1 MSQMKYNDMQV
12 KSRKRIALIILFL
25 AAYFIFLFT
34 SNIIDI
40 ITGEEIY
47 ASDIVGII
55 FNVLLLSFS
64 VFISYYAFKRL
75 LLKGPGLVI
84 NKLGVID
91 NSGFVSIGNVFWS
104 DVVEVNSNKILFS
117 DCIIIK
123 VRNPARYI
131 NSHKNLFE
139 KIWLQME
146 DRYFGSPIN
155 ISVSG
160 LNIKFNDLFRVVQQY
175 YLSSQVE
182 TRTFELKREKDVI
195 EGQKKELLDSINYAK
210 RIQTALMP
218 SKDYIQ
224 TLLGDSFILFLPK
237 DIVSGDFYWV
247 QQSGEWVFFAVCDC
261 TGHGVPGALIS
272 IVCNNALNRSVKEF
286 GINQPS
292 LILDKAAEI
301 IIESIGLGGEVKDG
315 MDASICAFNRNTRE
329 LFWAGANL
337 PLWIAREEPFYELL
351 EFKPDKQAIG
361 LVENRYPYSNHRIE
375 IRKGDIIYM
384 FSDGYADQFGG
395 PNNKKLTRKKFK
407 EQLLLQR
414 GIPLE
419 KQQSNLLSF
428 HNDYKNYQDQI
439 DDILILG
446 IKVEH

>member
-1 MSQMKYNDMQV
+1 
-12 KSRKRIALIILFL
+12 
-25 AAYFIFLFT
+25 
-34 SNIIDI
+34 
-40 ITGEEIY
+40 
-47 ASDIVGII
+47 
-55 FNVLLLSFS
+55 
-64 VFISYYAFKRL
+64 
-75 LLKGPGLVI
+75 
-84 NKLGVID
+84 
-91 NSGFVSIGNVFWS
+91 
-104 DVVEVNSNKILFS
+104 
-117 DCIIIK
+117 
-123 VRNPARYI
+123 
-131 NSHKNLFE
+131 
-139 KIWLQME
+139 
-146 DRYFGSPIN
+146 
-155 ISVSG
+155 
-160 LNIKFNDLFRVVQQY
+160 
-175 YLSSQVE
+175 
-182 TRTFELKREKDVI
+182 
-195 EGQKKELLDSINYAK
+195 
-210 RIQTALMP
+210 
-218 SKDYIQ
+218 
-224 TLLGDSFILFLPK
+224 
-237 DIVSGDFYWV
+237 V